1 MPDTGIPYPV
11 FVLTGTF
18 LWQMFHE
25 AMSAPLMQVAE
36 NRAMLSKINIPREG
50 LLLSG
55 IYQWFFNMA
64 VKLLLLALI
73 YLYFRQTLQL
83 VGLFFA
89 FVGIGAVGLAGFSIG
104 LALTPLGVLYR
115 DIDRGLAVLLPFFMY
130 LTPVVYP
137 APVGGLIALF
147 MRWNPLSPLI
157 VQTRNGL
164 TAQPLTD
171 LGLFFGFT
179 LAFALLF
186 LVSLVIYRLSMP
198 MLIERIGS

>member
-1 MPDTGIPYPV
+1 
-11 FVLTGTF
+11 
-18 LWQMFHE
+18 
-25 AMSAPLMQVAE
+25 
-36 NRAMLSKINIPREG
+36 

-55 IYQWFFNMA
+55 VYQWFFNMA

-89 FVGIGAVGLAGFSIG
+89 FVGIGAIGLAGFSIG
-104 LALTPLGVLYR
+104 LALTPLGMLYR

-137 APVGGLIALF
+137 APAGGLIALL
-147 MRWNPLSPLI
+147 MRWNPLAPLI

-186 LVSLVIYRLSMP
+186 IVSLVIYRLSMP
-198 MLIERIGS
+198 MIIERIGS